1 MSFSDKKERQ
11 NTTPSLSHT
20 PKIGNNTQKKYTNNS
35 PPKRT
40 SPRKDKGSTKLFKWK
55 TIANPRLFF
64 QFL

>member
-35 PPKRT
+35 QQKEQHPEKT
-40 SPRKDKGSTKLFKWK
+40 KDQLSCSNGK
-55 TIANPRLFF
+55 
-64 QFL
+64 Q